1 MTHELVRHT
10 TDNNLVVEPLQVK
23 QPVFMTKLHNQQN
36 SSEVFSL
43 LSVKLLSYKYSDITV
58 DAMAYSHYYCQQH

>member
-43 LSVKLLSYKYSDITV
+43 LSVKLLSCKYSDITLDV
-58 DAMAYSHYYCQQH
+58 TAYSQQH